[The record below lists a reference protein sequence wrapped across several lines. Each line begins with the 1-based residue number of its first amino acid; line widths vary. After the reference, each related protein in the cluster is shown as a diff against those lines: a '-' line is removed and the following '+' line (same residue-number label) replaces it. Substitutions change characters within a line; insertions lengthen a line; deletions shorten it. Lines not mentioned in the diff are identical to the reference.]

1 MNALEILK
9 EVAKTLKAGGIE
21 FAEKEAE
28 ILIRHGLH
36 MDTVTIYR
44 DNPELEEDQ
53 RTAIEEMINRRL
65 RHEPLQYILRYIE
78 FLGLKL
84 IVGPG
89 VLIPRPETELMA
101 EYAIKTVMS
110 WELRVKIK
118 TPNSELYILDL
129 CTGSGCLALALAK
142 EFPQANVYGTDI
154 SEVAVGYAKEN
165 ARINGIGNV
174 TFLRGSLFEPI
185 EKLSTV
191 NCQLSTFDLIIA
203 NPPYVKAEDIR
214 SLQPEVR
221 DWEPIEALN
230 GGEDG
235 LNIYRELIP
244 SARRFLKDHGILIL
258 EVGSGQSDDIA
269 HLLQSSGYADVEIIK
284 DYAGIDRIIQAR
296 KR

>member
-44 DNPELEEDQ
+44 DNPELKEDQ

-89 VLIPRPETELMA
+89 ILIPRPETELMA
-101 EYAIKTVMS
+101 EYAIKTVKREALS
-110 WELRVKIK
+110 VKHKTENSELQ
-118 TPNSELYILDL
+118 TPNSKLYILDL

-174 TFLRGSLFEPI
+174 TFLRGSLFKPI
-185 EKLSTV
+185 EK
-191 NCQLSTFDLIIA
+191 LSTFDLIIA
-203 NPPYVKAEDIR
+203 NPPYVKAEDIY
-214 SLQPEVR
+214 SLPPEVR

-244 SARRFLKDHGILIL
+244 SAMRFLKDHGILIL

-284 DYAGIDRIIQAR
+284 DYGRIDRIIQAR

>member
-1 MNALEILK
+1 MNALEMLRK
-9 EVAKTLKAGGIE
+9 AAKTLKAGGIE

-36 MDTVTIYR
+36 MDTAAIYR
-44 DNPELEEDQ
+44 DNPGLEEDQ
-53 RTAIEEMINRRL
+53 RMAIEEMINRRL
-65 RHEPLQYILRYIE
+65 KHEPLQYILRYVE
-78 FLGLKL
+78 FLGLRL

-89 VLIPRPETELMA
+89 VLIPRAETELMA

-110 WELRVKIK
+110 KDQDSK
-118 TPNSELYILDL
+118 LYILDL

-142 EFPQANVYGTDI
+142 EFPQADVYGTDI
-154 SEVAVGYAKEN
+154 SEIALGYAKEN

-185 EKLSTV
+185 EKLS
-191 NCQLSTFDLIIA
+191 FDLIIA
-203 NPPYVKAEDIR
+203 NPPYVKAEDIPN
-214 SLQPEVR
+214 LQPEVR

-235 LNIYRELIP
+235 EDIYRELIP
-244 SARRFLKDHGILIL
+244 SAREFLKDHGILIL
-258 EVGSGQSDDIA
+258 EVGLGQSYDIA
-269 HLLQSSGYADVEIIK
+269 HLIESSEYADIEIIK